1 MVNIK
6 RSILGLV
13 AFIMVM
19 LVCTMNVSAAEIN
32 VANTDDLSQ
41 KLAESV
47 AGDTLILADGTY
59 TTDLTIDKNIT
70 IKGTSVDGTIIN
82 GSVVLNTEGIEVT
95 LDTLTVTDSATIID
109 VKATSTL
116 NVNNAKVIYAGYDG
130 TFAKNSSDGI
140 WLEKTANGSTVNVV
154 GSTIVAKYAIWVYG
168 EENKVSIDDSTI
180 NGWAAIDITNGNT
193 SDTTAK
199 NNNVIVNNSNIIG
212 TNVYSGS
219 TDAYGV
225 IVIGG
230 QSNLTLEI
238 NESTVNISR
247 EEASN
252 KIEEYLKALK
262 ISESYNEENIKLIKD
277 GLYNKTYWTLYLDDK
292 FRIDIDAYEG
302 ILVKY
307 VDLSIT
313 RKTSQ
318 KKLSTDDILKEIDEC
333 YELLKLNEDYKI
345 ISYYERE
352 KEDSK
357 VLDVLYA
364 LTEDDIYNSI
374 YVEYD
379 IISSKIISI
388 LNISYGKQDKKVN
401 ISKEKAIEILKDY
414 DKVDSIE
421 NVRVNMG
428 QIVLQRETKEIE
440 EMSYNNTD
448 EKLYTNEYEVKLY
461 WEVMYNKTEN
471 VKIDVET
478 GEVINEGT
486 LNFEEKKE

>member
-1 MVNIK
+1 MKRTIEETNFDDFYKKYNKKVYNYIFYKTKDDAVSEEIMQDSFLTLYNFIEDKGSKQENELKNIVLTIARNILMSYSSKIK
-6 RSILGLV
+6 RRNNKFNENITEIYEERIVNPEEVVENKETADEMYKALNKISELQREAIILVKLKGLSYKDAGRELNKSEDEIKQLIYRAKKSLKKILENEYPDLV
-13 AFIMVM
+13 NRYTKTKKFTTIIVFILSV
-19 LVCTMNVSAAEIN
+19 TMITGIVYASYKVYEHFIKNPE
-32 VANTDDLSQ
+32 
-41 KLAESV
+41 
-47 AGDTLILADGTY
+47 TY
-59 TTDLTIDKNIT
+59 TLEERDKKID
-70 IKGTSVDGTIIN
+70 
-82 GSVVLNTEGIEVT
+82 
-95 LDTLTVTDSATIID
+95 
-109 VKATSTL
+109 
-116 NVNNAKVIYAGYDG
+116 
-130 TFAKNSSDGI
+130 
-140 WLEKTANGSTVNVV
+140 
-154 GSTIVAKYAIWVYG
+154 
-168 EENKVSIDDSTI
+168 ENQVSIT
-180 NGWAAIDITNGNT
+180 
-193 SDTTAK
+193 
-199 NNNVIVNNSNIIG
+199 
-212 TNVYSGS
+212 
-219 TDAYGV
+219 
-225 IVIGG
+225 
-230 QSNLTLEI
+230 
-238 NESTVNISR
+238 R
-247 EEASN
+247 EEASH
-252 KIEEYLKALK
+252 KIKEYLEALK
-262 ISESYNEENIKLIKD
+262 ITESYNDEDIKLIKD
-277 GLYNKTYWTLYLDDK
+277 GLYNKIYWTLYLDNK
-292 FRIDIDAYEG
+292 FRIDIDANTG

-307 VDLSIT
+307 VDLSFT
-313 RKTSQ
+313 REISQ
-318 KKLSTDDILKEIDEC
+318 KKLSIDDILKEIDEC

-401 ISKEKAIEILKDY
+401 ISKEKAIEILKEY

>member
-1 MVNIK
+1 MKRTIEETNFDDFYKKYNKKVYNYIFYKTKDDAVSEEIMQDSFLTLYNFIEDKGSKQENELKNIVLTIARNILMSYSSKIK
-6 RSILGLV
+6 RRNNK
-13 AFIMVM
+13 F
-19 LVCTMNVSAAEIN
+19 NE
-32 VANTDDLSQ
+32 
-41 KLAESV
+41 
-47 AGDTLILADGTY
+47 
-59 TTDLTIDKNIT
+59 NIT
-70 IKGTSVDGTIIN
+70 EIYEERIVNPEEVVENKETADEMYKALNKISELQREAIILVKLKGLSYKDAGRELNKSEDEIKQLIYR
-82 GSVVLNTEGIEVT
+82 
-95 LDTLTVTDSATIID
+95 
-109 VKATSTL
+109 
-116 NVNNAKVIYAGYDG
+116 AKKSLKKI
-130 TFAKNSSDGI
+130 
-140 WLEKTANGSTVNVV
+140 LEKEYPDLITRYKK
-154 GSTIVAKYAIWVYG
+154 AKKI
-168 EENKVSIDDSTI
+168 SS
-180 NGWAAIDITNGNT
+180 
-193 SDTTAK
+193 
-199 NNNVIVNNSNIIG
+199 
-212 TNVYSGS
+212 
-219 TDAYGV
+219 V
-225 IVIGG
+225 IVIILSITMLTGIVYA
-230 QSNLTLEI
+230 SYKVYEHFVKNPETYTLEERDKKI
-238 NESTVNISR
+238 DESTVNISR

-262 ISESYNEENIKLIKD
+262 ISESYNEEDIKLIKD

-313 RKTSQ
+313 RKISQ
-318 KKLSTDDILKEIDEC
+318 KKLSTDDILNEIDEC

-401 ISKEKAIEILKDY
+401 ISKEKAIEILKEY
-414 DKVDSIE
+414 DKVNSIE
-421 NVRVNMG
+421 NVRVNMS
-428 QIVLQRETKEIE
+428 QIVSQQTPAEMNTEI
-440 EMSYNNTD
+440 NNKLD
-448 EKLYTNEYEVKLY
+448 ENVKVNIYEIKFY

>member
-1 MVNIK
+1 MKRTIEETNFDDFYKKYNKKVYNYIFYKTKDDAVSEEIMQDSFLTLYNFIEDKGSKQENELKNIVLTIARNILMSYSSKIK
-6 RSILGLV
+6 RRNNK
-13 AFIMVM
+13 F
-19 LVCTMNVSAAEIN
+19 NE
-32 VANTDDLSQ
+32 
-41 KLAESV
+41 
-47 AGDTLILADGTY
+47 
-59 TTDLTIDKNIT
+59 NIT
-70 IKGTSVDGTIIN
+70 EIYEERIVNPEEVVENKETADEMYKALNKISELQREAIILVKLKGLSYKDAAKELNKSEEEIKQLIYR
-82 GSVVLNTEGIEVT
+82 
-95 LDTLTVTDSATIID
+95 
-109 VKATSTL
+109 
-116 NVNNAKVIYAGYDG
+116 AKKSLKKI
-130 TFAKNSSDGI
+130 
-140 WLEKTANGSTVNVV
+140 LEKEYPDLITRY
-154 GSTIVAKYAIWVYG
+154 K
-168 EENKVSIDDSTI
+168 KVKKISS
-180 NGWAAIDITNGNT
+180 
-193 SDTTAK
+193 
-199 NNNVIVNNSNIIG
+199 
-212 TNVYSGS
+212 
-219 TDAYGV
+219 V
-225 IVIGG
+225 IVIILSITMLTGIVYA
-230 QSNLTLEI
+230 SYKVYEHFIKNPETYTLEERDKKI
-238 NESTVNISR
+238 DESTVNISR

-262 ISESYNEENIKLIKD
+262 ISESYNEEDIKLIKD
-277 GLYNKTYWTLYLDDK
+277 GLYNKTYWTLYLDNK
-292 FRIDIDAYEG
+292 LRIDIDAYEG

-313 RKTSQ
+313 RKISQ

-401 ISKEKAIEILKDY
+401 ISKEKAIEILKEY

-421 NVRVNMG
+421 NVRVNMS
-428 QIVLQRETKEIE
+428 QIVSQQMPIEMKETIENEVDNRVNVYNGEI
-440 EMSYNNTD
+440 
-448 EKLYTNEYEVKLY
+448 KLY

-478 GEVINEGT
+478 GEVINEGI

>member
-1 MVNIK
+1 MKRTIEETNFDDFYKKYNKKVYNYIFYKTKDDAVSEEIMQDSFLTLYNFIEDKGSKQENELKNIVLTIARNILMSYSSKIK
-6 RSILGLV
+6 RRNNK
-13 AFIMVM
+13 F
-19 LVCTMNVSAAEIN
+19 NE
-32 VANTDDLSQ
+32 
-41 KLAESV
+41 
-47 AGDTLILADGTY
+47 
-59 TTDLTIDKNIT
+59 NIT
-70 IKGTSVDGTIIN
+70 EIYEERIVNPEEVVENKETADEIYKALNKISELQREAIILVKLKGLSYKDAAKELNKSEDEIKQLIYR
-82 GSVVLNTEGIEVT
+82 
-95 LDTLTVTDSATIID
+95 
-109 VKATSTL
+109 
-116 NVNNAKVIYAGYDG
+116 AKKSLKKI
-130 TFAKNSSDGI
+130 
-140 WLEKTANGSTVNVV
+140 LEKEYPDLITRY
-154 GSTIVAKYAIWVYG
+154 K
-168 EENKVSIDDSTI
+168 KVKKISS
-180 NGWAAIDITNGNT
+180 
-193 SDTTAK
+193 
-199 NNNVIVNNSNIIG
+199 
-212 TNVYSGS
+212 
-219 TDAYGV
+219 V
-225 IVIGG
+225 IVIILSITMLTGIVYA
-230 QSNLTLEI
+230 SYKVYEHFVKNPETYTLEERDKKI
-238 NESTVNISR
+238 DESTVNISR

-262 ISESYNEENIKLIKD
+262 ISESYNEEDIKLIKD
-277 GLYNKTYWTLYLDDK
+277 GLHNKTYWTLYLDNK

-313 RKTSQ
+313 RKISQ

-401 ISKEKAIEILKDY
+401 ISKEKAIEILKEY

-461 WEVMYNKTEN
+461 WEVMYNKAEN

-478 GEVINEGT
+478 GEIINDGT
-486 LNFEEKKE
+486 LSLEERKEE